1 MIRRPPR
8 STPKPSSAASDVY
21 KRQETSTASLQVARN
36 ILMNNRDLAMEN
48 GEIVSQVPKND
59 NVRGAGEY
67 SIVMELYANDG
78 KEEQA

>member
-1 MIRRPPR
+1 MR
-8 STPKPSSAASDVY
+8 
-21 KRQETSTASLQVARN
+21 ASLQVARN

>member
-1 MIRRPPR
+1 MM
-8 STPKPSSAASDVY
+8 KM
-21 KRQETSTASLQVARN
+21 ETSTASLQVARN

>member
-1 MIRRPPR
+1 MSHDEDGDIYGIA
-8 STPKPSSAASDVY
+8 SSCPKHPHEQQRLS
-21 KRQETSTASLQVARN
+21 
-36 ILMNNRDLAMEN
+36 MEN